1 MRNAIG
7 MQLFGFVIATL
18 IAVLIMVVR
27 TEIVVQQDLGNTG
40 EATMLNGVAIIAAI
54 AGAGVVFV
62 TSWVASGGDINDVGN
77 F

>member
-27 TEIVVQQDLGNTG
+27 TEIVVQQDLGNTS
-40 EATMLNGVAIIAAI
+40 EVTMLNGVAIIAAI